1 MTDVAL
7 KQEIDANPLTTALVE
22 KTKAGRIGWQATAN
36 ENTFIASVG
45 GDTTLRLTLE
55 SVVDFDP
62 YGQPESY
69 DVPVLCLLDS
79 KGKTLW
85 EVHSREVKGGLWP
98 LYKLAQRIAN
108 KVDEKVE
115 ALMEALQKL

>member
-1 MTDVAL
+1 MTDEAL
-7 KQEIDANPLTTALVE
+7 KQEIDVNPLTTTLIE
-22 KTKAGRIGWQATAN
+22 KTKARKINWQATAN

-55 SVVDFDP
+55 SVVDSDP
-62 YGQPESY
+62 YGQPESF

-79 KGKTLW
+79 KGKAVW
-85 EVHSREVKGGLWP
+85 EIRSRQVKGGLWP

-115 ALMEALQKL
+115 ALMEALERL

>member
-1 MTDVAL
+1 MTDEAL
-7 KQEIDANPLTTALVE
+7 KQEIDFDPLTTALVE
-22 KTKAGRIGWQATAN
+22 KTKAGKLNWQATAN

-55 SVVDFDP
+55 SDEDVDT
-62 YGQPESY
+62 YGQLQSF
-69 DVPVLCLLDS
+69 DVPVLYLLDS
-79 KGKTLW
+79 KGKALW
-85 EVHSREVKGGLWP
+85 EIHSRQVEGGLWP